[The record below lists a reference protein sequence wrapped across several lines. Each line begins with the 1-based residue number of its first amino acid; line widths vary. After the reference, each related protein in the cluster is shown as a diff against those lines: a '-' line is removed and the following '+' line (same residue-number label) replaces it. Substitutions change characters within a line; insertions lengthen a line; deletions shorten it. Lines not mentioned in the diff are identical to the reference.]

1 MVMCGNDCYGNGF
14 KDLMY
19 AQLFHCR
26 EVQFGKAVHN
36 FGVYHSSSAYVDNRK
51 KNILI
56 LGKG

>member
-1 MVMCGNDCYGNGF
+1 MVMYGNDCYGNGF

-51 KNILI
+51 KKI
-56 LGKG
+56 